1 MHCTEALQ
9 TAAATAAA
17 AAETTLNSFD
27 LSSAL
32 GHCRPFVVQ
41 LFLILFAHFF
51 HLCCAASAAA
61 ATVVVVFVV
70 VLYSFS

>member
-9 TAAATAAA
+9 TAAATA

-61 ATVVVVFVV
+61 ATVVVVE
-70 VLYSFS
+70 LYSFS

>member
-1 MHCTEALQ
+1 MHCTEATLQ
-9 TAAATAAA
+9 TAAAVAAA

-51 HLCCAASAAA
+51 HLCCA
-61 ATVVVVFVV
+61 TVVVVI

>member
-9 TAAATAAA
+9 TAAAAAA

-51 HLCCAASAAA
+51 HLCYAASAAE
-61 ATVVVVFVV
+61 ATVAVVFFF